1 MKKYFL
7 NVGTGT
13 LHITEFATKTCT
25 GQMLKEHF
33 VYFDSVEQAKT
44 QCDRRVKEC
53 KLCFHRQEQSQAK

>member
-1 MKKYFL
+1 MEKYFL

-33 VYFDSVEQAKT
+33 VYFDSIKQAKT
-44 QCDRRVKEC
+44 QCERR
-53 KLCFHRQEQSQAK
+53 